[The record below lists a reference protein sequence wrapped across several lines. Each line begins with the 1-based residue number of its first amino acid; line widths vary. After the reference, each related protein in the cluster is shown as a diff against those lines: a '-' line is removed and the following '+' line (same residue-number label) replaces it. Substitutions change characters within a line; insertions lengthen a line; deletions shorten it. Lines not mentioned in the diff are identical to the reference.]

1 MVRDVTV
8 AHADA
13 ELRRYSG
20 RPILDQLDMRLA
32 AVERELGAGTYDGV
46 VGRGGLLRPLPGGT
60 YLVDDAMLEDLAA
73 AHRGEHA
80 SNLGPF
86 LASRLAGSSGCDA
99 YTVDPVSVDEWT
111 PVARYSGVKGLDRES
126 LSHALNTRAVARRHA
141 TETATSYDT
150 LRLVVLHLGS
160 GITVSAHRGGRMVD
174 ACNSMDEGPFAMD
187 RAGGVPVSGCSMR
200 PLQPPP
206 RRTGRRFAAASSA
219 RAASTPTWAR
229 VTCVTCWPASMP
241 ATRQRRRWWRRC
253 STRCR
258 RRPAPWPRC
267 WRGMSMPSSSPA
279 AWRTP
284 RGSAL
289 RCGTHW
295 AGSPRC
301 TSTRART
308 SCGARGRRPAGAAGG
323 GGRPAL
329 RRRRQKAVMDFC
341 RITRHSLPRRNAS
354 RFGSTVFAGTDSA
367 IAVRHASSGMS
378 R

>member
-1 MVRDVTV
+1 VIRVLAINPGSTSTKIGAFEDDRMVRDVTV

-60 YLVDDAMLEDLAA
+60 YLVDAAMLEDLAA

-111 PVARYSGVKGLDRES
+111 PVARYSGVKGLDRVS

-160 GITVSAHRGGRMVD
+160 GITVSAHRAGRMVD

-187 RAGGVPVSGCSMR
+187 RAGGVPVSG
-200 PLQPPP
+200 LLDAA
-206 RRTGRRFAAASSA
+206 FAAA
-219 RAASTPTWAR
+219 TPADR
-229 VTCVTCWPASMP
+229 S
-241 ATRQRRRWWRRC
+241 
-253 STRCR
+253 
-258 RRPAPWPRC
+258 
-267 WRGMSMPSSSPA
+267 
-279 AWRTP
+279 
-284 RGSAL
+284 
-289 RCGTHW
+289 
-295 AGSPRC
+295 
-301 TSTRART
+301 
-308 SCGARGRRPAGAAGG
+308 
-323 GGRPAL
+323 AL
-329 RRRRQKAVMDFC
+329 RRRLFGEGGVHSYLGTRDLRDVLARVDAGDQAAAEVVAAMLYQVSKEAGAMAAVLEGDVDAVLVTGGMAHAP
-341 RITRHSLPRRNAS
+341 RICAALRHSL
-354 RFGSTVFAGTDSA
+354 GW
-367 IAVRHASSGMS
+367 IAPVHIYPGEDELKALADGVLRVLRGEAAALRYGDVVK
-378 R
+378 RP